1 MQSTSTSESRI
12 LQEYKELFDML
23 EEYDRT
29 RQLPFDRVR
38 VDITLSRQTLKN
50 LKSLQRKTGKPLS
63 RIIEETVEAYVA

>member
-1 MQSTSTSESRI
+1 MQSTSTSERRI
-12 LQEYKELFDML
+12 LQEYKELFEML

-38 VDITLSRQTLKN
+38 VDITLSRQTLKK
-50 LKSLQRKTGKPLS
+50 LKALQRETGEPIS